1 MNTHNNLYGY
11 SFSPS
16 VIKDLKELY
25 NKIEE
30 EEKKEAP
37 DNEKIVKLKQEHLL
51 RGMQIN
57 TSYINNY
64 RRNIPW

>member
-30 EEKKEAP
+30 EEKKETP

-51 RGMQIN
+51 RGMQVN

>member
-11 SFSPS
+11 SFSPN

>member
-25 NKIEE
+25 NKIEKKK
-30 EEKKEAP
+30 KKETP

-51 RGMQIN
+51 RGMQVN